1 MGRGGSIKARNP
13 ARAGSLTPL
22 LTCVGIHQ
30 VCSVGRAPHNFAV
43 LRYAAP
49 CGQPR
54 LSILNFDYTTFF
66 LDGNMQEKFLDLVRQ
81 G

>member
-1 MGRGGSIKARNP
+1 
-13 ARAGSLTPL
+13 
-22 LTCVGIHQ
+22 
-30 VCSVGRAPHNFAV
+30 V

-49 CGQPR
+49 CGQLR

-66 LDGNMQEKFLDLVRQ
+66 LDGNMQEKFLDLARQ